1 MIFQYYII
9 FTKIQFIIIYQIS
22 KDFAK
27 LNGNKYHPNNK
38 MINNIYKII
47 NYINRYISLIKKQ
60 NSKILLLINNLHYNI
75 IILNHL

>member
-22 KDFAK
+22 KDFVK

-47 NYINRYISLIKKQ
+47 NYINRYISLIKIQ
-60 NSKILLLINNLHYNI
+60 NTKILLLINNLHYNI

>member
-9 FTKIQFIIIYQIS
+9 FTKMQFIIIYQIS
-22 KDFAK
+22 KDFVK

-60 NSKILLLINNLHYNI
+60 NSKILVLINNLHYNI

>member
-47 NYINRYISLIKKQ
+47 IIN
-60 NSKILLLINNLHYNI
+60 
-75 IILNHL
+75 